1 MVSFAFNT
9 MIGQV
14 TDPAIKD
21 IGWRY
26 YMIFVI
32 FNFSNAV
39 FFWLTLPETKLL
51 PLEEMN
57 YLFNHAPW
65 IIPGSDKS
73 SYTANLA
80 EDLERRAGEIREKG
94 GHDDREHEH
103 VESEM
108 R

>member
-14 TDPAIKD
+14 TDPAISH
-21 IGWRY
+21 IGWRF

-57 YLFNHAPW
+57 YLFRNAPW
-65 IIPGSDKS
+65 IIPGSDPAT
-73 SYTANLA
+73 YTADLA
-80 EDLERRAGEIREKG
+80 GDLERRAGEIREKG
-94 GHDDREHEH
+94 MVGDAGHEEHAEG
-103 VESEM
+103 

>member
-9 MIGQV
+9 MIGQI
-14 TDPAIKD
+14 TDPAIAN
-21 IGWRY
+21 IGWRF

-32 FNFSNAV
+32 FNFSNAA

-57 YLFNHAPW
+57 YLFRNAPW
-65 IIPGSDKS
+65 VIPGSDRSK
-73 SYTANLA
+73 YTANLA

-94 GHDDREHEH
+94 MGDAGHDEHP
-103 VESEM
+103 ES